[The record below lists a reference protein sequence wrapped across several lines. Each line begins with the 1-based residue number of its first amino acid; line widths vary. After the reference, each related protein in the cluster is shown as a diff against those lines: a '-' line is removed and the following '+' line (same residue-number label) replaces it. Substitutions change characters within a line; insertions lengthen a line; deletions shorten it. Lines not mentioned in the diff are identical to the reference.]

1 MITDNPLNDAIDYI
15 NKQDATSNDK
25 YKCELC
31 GCMHEVVAKD
41 PDTNDYYCQD
51 CIVSGEV
58 TRYLER
64 NEYGMCQILTII
76 NQIK

>member
-1 MITDNPLNDAIDYI
+1 
-15 NKQDATSNDK
+15 
-25 YKCELC
+25 
-31 GCMHEVVAKD
+31 MHEVVAKD

>member
-1 MITDNPLNDAIDYI
+1 MTPEQQAIHHI
-15 NKQDATSNDK
+15 NRLDSMPNDK

-31 GCMHEVVAKD
+31 GCKHEVVAKD

-58 TRYLER
+58 TRCLER
-64 NEYGMCQILTII
+64 NQYGICQILTII
-76 NQIK
+76 NQVK

>member
-15 NKQDATSNDK
+15 NKQDAIQNDK

-41 PDTNDYYCQD
+41 LDTNDYYCQD